1 MATRT
6 SRRTRKSST
15 GKTSTARTRRTA
27 SRSTDSVLQLPGIST
42 VRRQCSQL
50 HLGWTRE
57 PRRQY
62 EIVSGLNFRIEPLLH
77 ERGTPSERALNEV
90 GRQSSTR

>member
-27 SRSTDSVLQLPGIST
+27 SRSTDSVLELPGIST
-42 VRRQCSQL
+42 VRRPCSQL
-50 HLGWTRE
+50 HLAGVDT
-57 PRRQY
+57 
-62 EIVSGLNFRIEPLLH
+62 
-77 ERGTPSERALNEV
+77 GTQAAIQDCE
-90 GRQSSTR
+90 